1 MNRRERVLAA
11 LNHRQP
17 DRTPVDIDGYR
28 SSGIAALAYVKLRKY
43 LGLPEK
49 TVYVYDPIQQL
60 ARVDEDVLERFGGD
74 TIEMGRGFSLQESAW
89 CDWQLPDGTPCK
101 IPAWALPQ
109 RHNGDWVLCSRSGR
123 ILARMPRGGY
133 YFSQEYFPFVDE
145 CNLENIR
152 GAMAES
158 MWTGISIPPGPFAEG
173 PEGLEKLAEGAR
185 ALRAH
190 TDRAII
196 GIFGGSLFETGQFLF
211 RNDNYFLLLAGEPA
225 KAHDFLDRLVVMHLQ
240 NLEKYLG
247 AIGKYIDV
255 ILFSDDLGMQTG
267 PQISPAMYREFF
279 KPRHKMMW
287 ERAKQLA
294 EVKVKLHTCGGIR
307 ELLPDL
313 IEAGLD
319 AINPVQISCRGMDAR
334 ELKSEFGKEMVFWG
348 GGCDTQD
355 ILPNATPE
363 AVKQHVKGQIEILGP
378 GGGFVFQQVHN
389 IQANVPPENIVAMY
403 ESVNGET

>member
-11 LNHRQP
+11 LNHCEP
-17 DRTPVDIDGYR
+17 DRTPVDIDGYQA
-28 SSGIAALAYVKLRKY
+28 SGIAALAYVRLRKY

-60 ARVDEDVLERFGGD
+60 ARVDDDVLERLGGD
-74 TIEMGRGFSLQESAW
+74 TVNMGRGFPLGESAW
-89 CDWQLPDGTPCK
+89 ADWELTDGTPGK
-101 IPAWALPQ
+101 IPAWALPE
-109 RHNGDWVLCSRSGR
+109 RHDRDWVLRSRSGR
-123 ILARMPRGGY
+123 ILARMPEGGF
-133 YFSQEYFPFVDE
+133 YFSQEYFPFVDH
-145 CNLENIR
+145 CDLDNIQ

-158 MWTGISIPPGPFAEG
+158 MWTGISNAPGPLAEG
-173 PEGLEKLAEGAR
+173 PEGLKKLAEGAK
-185 ALRAH
+185 ALRSR

-225 KAHDFLDRLVVMHLQ
+225 KAHDFLDRLVEIHLA
-240 NLEKYLG
+240 NLEKFLG
-247 AIGKYIDV
+247 AVGKYIDV

-279 KPRHKMMW
+279 KPRHKIMW
-287 ERAKQLA
+287 ERAKKLA
-294 EVKVKLHTCGGIR
+294 DVKVKLHSCGGVR
-307 ELLPDL
+307 ELFPDL

-334 ELKSEFGKEMVFWG
+334 ELKAEFGRDIVFWG

-363 AVKQHVKGQIEILGP
+363 AVRRHVRRQIEILGP

-403 ESVNGET
+403 DSVNSQA

>member
-11 LNHRQP
+11 LNHCEP

-60 ARVDEDVLERFGGD
+60 ARVDEEVLERLGGD
-74 TIEMGRGFSLQESAW
+74 TIEMGRGFPLGESAW
-89 CDWQLPDGTPCK
+89 ADWELPDGTPAK
-101 IPAWALPQ
+101 IPAWALPE
-109 RHNGDWVLCSRSGR
+109 RHDRDWVLRSRSGR
-123 ILARMPRGGY
+123 ILARMPQGGF
-133 YFSQEYFPFVDE
+133 YFSQEYFPFANQCD
-145 CNLENIR
+145 LENIQS
-152 GAMAES
+152 AMAES
-158 MWTGISIPPGPFAEG
+158 MWTGISIPPGPLAEG
-173 PEGLEKLAEGAR
+173 PEGLKKLAEGAK
-185 ALRAH
+185 ALRSR

-225 KAHDFLDRLVVMHLQ
+225 KAHDFLDRLVEMHLA
-240 NLEKYLG
+240 NLEKFLG

-279 KPRHKMMW
+279 KPRHRIMW
-287 ERAKQLA
+287 ERAKKLA
-294 EVKVKLHTCGGIR
+294 EVKVKLHCCGGVR
-307 ELLPDL
+307 ELFPDL

-334 ELKSEFGKEMVFWG
+334 ELKAEFGRDIVLWG

-363 AVKQHVKGQIEILGP
+363 AVRRHVQRQLEILGP

-403 ESVNGET
+403 DSVNSQA

>member
-1 MNRRERVLAA
+1 MHRRERILAA
-11 LNHRQP
+11 LNHCQP

-43 LGLPEK
+43 LGLPDK
-49 TVYVYDPIQQL
+49 TIYVYDPIQQL

-74 TIEMGRGFSLQESAW
+74 TIQMGRGFPLPESVW
-89 CDWQLPDGTPCK
+89 VDWQLPDGTPCK
-101 IPAWALPQ
+101 IPAWALPE
-109 RHNGDWVLCSRSGR
+109 RHDGDWVLRSRSGR
-123 ILARMPRGGY
+123 VLARMPRGGF
-133 YFSQEYFPFVDE
+133 YFSQEYFPFADE
-145 CNLENIR
+145 CDLENIQ

-158 MWTGISIPPGPFAEG
+158 MWTGISIPPGPLAEG
-173 PEGLEKLAEGAR
+173 PEGLQKLAEGAK
-185 ALRAH
+185 ALRSR

-225 KAHDFLDRLVVMHLQ
+225 KAHDFLDRLVEIHLK
-240 NLEKYLG
+240 NLEKFLG
-247 AIGKYIDV
+247 AVGKYIDV

-279 KPRHKMMW
+279 KPRHRTMW
-287 ERAKQLA
+287 DRAKKLA
-294 EVKVKLHTCGGIR
+294 DVKVKLHTCGGVR

-319 AINPVQISCRGMDAR
+319 AINPVQISCRGMEAS
-334 ELKSEFGKEMVFWG
+334 ELKAEFGNEMVFWG

-363 AVKQHVKGQIEILGP
+363 EVRRHVRRQVEILSP
-378 GGGFVFQQVHN
+378 DGGFVFQQVHN

-403 ESVNGET
+403 DSVNSGI

>member
-1 MNRRERVLAA
+1 MNRRERVLAT

-43 LGLPEK
+43 LGLPAK
-49 TVYVYDPIQQL
+49 TVYVFDPIQQL

-74 TIEMGRGFSLQESAW
+74 TVEMGRGFPVPESAW
-89 CDWQLPDGTPCK
+89 ADWELRDGTPCK
-101 IPAWALPQ
+101 IPAWALPEP
-109 RHNGDWVLCSRSGR
+109 HDGDWVLRSRSGR
-123 ILARMPRGGY
+123 ILARMPRGGF
-133 YFSQEYFPFVDE
+133 YFSQEYFPFAGEYD
-145 CNLENIR
+145 LENIQ

-158 MWTGISIPPGPFAEG
+158 MWTGIAIPPGPLAEG
-173 PEGLEKLAEGAR
+173 PDGLEKLAGGAK
-185 ALRAH
+185 ALRSR
-190 TDRAII
+190 TDRAMI

-211 RNDNYFLLLAGEPA
+211 RNDNYFFLLAGEPA
-225 KAHDFLDRLVVMHLQ
+225 KAHDFLDRLVEIHLQ
-240 NLEKYLG
+240 NLDKYLG
-247 AIGKYIDV
+247 AVGKYIDV

-279 KPRHKMMW
+279 KPRHRIMW
-287 ERAKQLA
+287 ERAKKLA
-294 EVKVKLHTCGGIR
+294 NVKVKLHTCGGVR
-307 ELLPDL
+307 ELLPDM

-334 ELKSEFGKEMVFWG
+334 ELKAEFGKEMVFWG
-348 GGCDTQD
+348 GGCDTQE
-355 ILPNATPE
+355 ILPSATPE
-363 AVKQHVKGQIEILGP
+363 AVRQHVKRQVEIFGP

-403 ESVNGET
+403 DSVNSKT

>member
-11 LNHRQP
+11 LNHCEP

-60 ARVDEDVLERFGGD
+60 ARVDEDVLERLGGD
-74 TIEMGRGFSLQESAW
+74 TIEMGRGFPLGESAW
-89 CDWQLPDGTPCK
+89 ADWELPDGTPAK
-101 IPAWALPQ
+101 IPAWALPE
-109 RHNGDWVLCSRSGR
+109 RHDRDWVLRSRSGR
-123 ILARMPRGGY
+123 ILARMPQGGF
-133 YFSQEYFPFVDE
+133 YFSQEYFPFANQCD
-145 CNLENIR
+145 LENIQS
-152 GAMAES
+152 AMAES
-158 MWTGISIPPGPFAEG
+158 MWTGISIPPGPLAEG
-173 PEGLEKLAEGAR
+173 PEGLKKLAEGAK
-185 ALRAH
+185 ALRSR

-225 KAHDFLDRLVVMHLQ
+225 KAHDFLDRLVEMHLA
-240 NLEKYLG
+240 NLEKFLG

-279 KPRHKMMW
+279 KPRHRIMW
-287 ERAKQLA
+287 ERAKKLA
-294 EVKVKLHTCGGIR
+294 EVKVKLHCCGGVR
-307 ELLPDL
+307 ELFPDL

-334 ELKSEFGKEMVFWG
+334 ELKAEFGRDIVLWG

-363 AVKQHVKGQIEILGP
+363 AVRRHVQRQLEILGP

-403 ESVNGET
+403 DSVNSQA

>member
-11 LNHRQP
+11 LNHFES

-28 SSGIAALAYVKLRKY
+28 SSGITAVAYVKLRKY
-43 LGLPEK
+43 LGLPQK
-49 TVYVYDPIQQL
+49 TVYVFDPIQQL
-60 ARVDEDVLERFGGD
+60 ARVDQDVLERLGGD
-74 TIEMGRGFSLQESAW
+74 TVEMGRGFQLSESAW
-89 CDWQLPDGTPCK
+89 ADWELSDGTPAK
-101 IPAWALPQ
+101 IPAWAQPV
-109 RHNGDWVLCSRSGR
+109 RHGRDWVLRSRSGR
-123 ILARMPRGGY
+123 ILARMPEGGF
-133 YFSQEYFPFVDE
+133 YFSQEYFPFVDH
-145 CNLENIR
+145 CDLENIQ

-158 MWTGISIPPGPFAEG
+158 MWSGILIPPGPLAEG
-173 PEGLEKLAEGAR
+173 PEGLKKLAEGAK
-185 ALRAH
+185 ALRSR

-225 KAHDFLDRLVVMHLQ
+225 KAHDFLDRLVEMHLA
-240 NLEKYLG
+240 NLEKFLG
-247 AIGKYIDV
+247 AVGKYIDV

-279 KPRHKMMW
+279 KPRHKIMW
-287 ERAKQLA
+287 ERAKKLA
-294 EVKVKLHTCGGIR
+294 EVKVKLHTCGGVR
-307 ELLPDL
+307 ELFPDL

-334 ELKSEFGKEMVFWG
+334 ELKAEFGRDIVFWG
-348 GGCDTQD
+348 GGCDTQE
-355 ILPNATPE
+355 ILPNATPD
-363 AVKQHVKGQIEILGP
+363 AVQRHVRGQIEILGP

-403 ESVNGET
+403 DAVNSQA